1 MGRMEIGSRRND
13 QTSNET
19 IDRTIKYIENK
30 AIDYNQWDNC
40 IRNAPNGNVYA
51 LSWYLDFVCEGWNAL
66 VTEDYSFVMP
76 LPAVRRYRTEMLL
89 QPLFAQQHGV
99 FGIRMVSQEMVAAF
113 LDAIPDKFR
122 YINLHLNK
130 FNKPPGKGYEVRQH
144 TNYEL
149 GLISPYSIISS
160 GYNENTRRNIR
171 KAEQNKL
178 TFTSD
183 TCTPNQLIELI
194 GKNVQP
200 GNVKMNEDHYNTI
213 RKIIANAQQKKYGE
227 MTAVYDEHNEL
238 CAAAFFLFSHQK
250 AMYMFAASTAN
261 GKELRAMFLLVDS
274 FIKKYSEKNL
284 ILDFEGSNIEG
295 LARFYGGFG
304 AVPCLYPNIL
314 RNRLPWILKLFKK

>member
-1 MGRMEIGSRRND
+1 MESGSRRND
-13 QTSNET
+13 QKSDKT
-19 IDRTIKYIENK
+19 INLKIKYIGNK
-30 AIDYNQWDNC
+30 DIDYNQWDNC

-51 LSWYLDFVCEGWNAL
+51 LSWYLDYICEGWDAL
-66 VTEDYSFVMP
+66 VTEDYSCVMP
-76 LPAVRRYRTEMLL
+76 LPSVRKFGTEMLL

-99 FGIRMVSQEMVAAF
+99 YGLRLVSQEVLAAF
-113 LDAIPDKFR
+113 LDAIPAKYR
-122 YINLHLNK
+122 YININLNK
-130 FNKPPGKGYEVRQH
+130 FNKPTGNGFAVRQH
-144 TNYEL
+144 TNFEL
-149 GLISPYSIISS
+149 GLISPYSMISQR
-160 GYNENTRRNIR
+160 YNENTRRNIK

-178 TFTSD
+178 TFTTD
-183 TCTPNQLIELI
+183 TCTPNQLIDLI

-200 GNVKMNEDHYNTI
+200 GNVKMNENHFSTI

-227 MTAVYDEHNEL
+227 ITAVYDEHNEL

-250 AMYMFAASTAN
+250 AMYMFAASTET
-261 GKELRAMFLLVDS
+261 GKELRAMFLLVDA

-304 AVPCLYPNIL
+304 AVPCLYPNIV